1 MPKTPKEIEANAL
14 ASIRLEGGSVSDE
27 NRALVLRQLNGEIT
41 CDQVREIYAANRG
54 VLPKTGRKRSTGY
67 VTLDSQNQT

>member
-14 ASIRLEGGSVSDE
+14 ASIRLEGGYVSDE

-41 CDQVREIYAANRG
+41 GDQVRKIYAANRS
-54 VLPKTGRKRSTGY
+54 VLPKAGRKRSTGY
-67 VTLDSQNQT
+67 VTLDS

>member
-41 CDQVREIYAANRG
+41 GDQVREIYAANRG

-67 VTLDSQNQT
+67 VTLDSQSQT